1 MVPGRHI
8 MVSDTLS
15 SNPGPATPGCVALG
29 RSLSLSEAQFSLL
42 QNGEK
47 TDLMAGQNE
56 LVNHVSHRWQS
67 LAPRTAV
74 HRRSSSRR
82 GCWAWLPWPHSLG
95 AGPRLEGSR
104 VQLGL
109 PGE

>member
-15 SNPGPATPGCVALG
+15 SNSGPATPGCVALG

-47 TDLMAGQNE
+47 TDRSE
-56 LVNHVSHRWQS
+56 VVN
-67 LAPRTAV
+67 LLD
-74 HRRSSSRR
+74 
-82 GCWAWLPWPHSLG
+82 CEILP
-95 AGPRLEGSR
+95 
-104 VQLGL
+104 QTQ
-109 PGE
+109 